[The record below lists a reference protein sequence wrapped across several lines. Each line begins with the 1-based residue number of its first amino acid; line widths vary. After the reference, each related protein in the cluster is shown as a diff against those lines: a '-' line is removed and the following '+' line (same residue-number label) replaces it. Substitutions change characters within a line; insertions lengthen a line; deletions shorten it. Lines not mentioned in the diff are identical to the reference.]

1 MELLLA
7 LMYTNPIESADF
19 PEARFQTL
27 AQATRCNNML
37 RHTAHSR
44 LKFCMKGFTFGATR
58 PGSEGK
64 QSRACGMHRVHV
76 GSAHHKI
83 LQADVL
89 WEQGTRILE
98 RLRVTTDV

>member
-1 MELLLA
+1 MH
-7 LMYTNPIESADF
+7 TNPI
-19 PEARFQTL
+19 
-27 AQATRCNNML
+27 AQATRCNDML
-37 RHTAHSR
+37 RPTADSR
-44 LKFCMKGFTFGATR
+44 LKFCMKRFTFGATK

-64 QSRACGMHRVHV
+64 QSIVFGMHRVHV

-98 RLRVTTDV
+98 RLRMITDV